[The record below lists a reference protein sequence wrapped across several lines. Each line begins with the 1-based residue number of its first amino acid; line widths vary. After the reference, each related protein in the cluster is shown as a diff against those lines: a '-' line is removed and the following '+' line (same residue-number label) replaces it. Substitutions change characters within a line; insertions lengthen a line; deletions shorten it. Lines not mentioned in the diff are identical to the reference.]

1 MSRYTASVIVLAY
14 NSAATIRS
22 CLNSLRAQD
31 FNEPFE
37 VIVVWS
43 GDDRILSIV
52 KQEFPEVNIIGE
64 RARIF
69 TGEARN
75 IGISFASGGII
86 TFLAADCQAQTDW
99 LRLRVSSHREGFNC
113 VGGAVLYNES
123 SGLIARANHLL
134 EYSEFMIGRPREVV
148 VGRPVFNLSFRRN
161 IFTKYG
167 LYEKTLACG
176 EDSLFNWKLAQAGE
190 QFLFDP
196 NIRIVH
202 TGSSTLLSFFKHQ
215 IWHGKWY
222 ARLCLDFPYHGIK
235 CSRILPFWIFIL
247 AYPIVRINRLVRRIL
262 LWRQDLAIDIVRLL
276 PFLIIGI
283 GFCTFGLIYGWLS
296 SKMLE

>member
-1 MSRYTASVIVLAY
+1 MSRFSASVIVLAY

-31 FNEPFE
+31 FKEPFE
-37 VIVVWS
+37 IIVVWS
-43 GDDRILSIV
+43 GDDRIPTIV
-52 KQEFPEVNIIGE
+52 KKEFPEVNIIGQST
-64 RARIF
+64 RIF
-69 TGEARN
+69 TGTARN
-75 IGISFASGGII
+75 IGISHTSGEII
-86 TFLAADCQAQTDW
+86 AFLAADCQAQPDW
-99 LRLRVSSHREGFNC
+99 LRLRVAAHREGFNC

-161 IFTKYG
+161 IFNKYG

-176 EDSLFNWKLAQAGE
+176 EDSLFNWQLAQAGE
-190 QFLFDP
+190 RFLFDP

-202 TGSSTLLSFFKHQ
+202 AGSSTLLRLFKHQ

-222 ARLCLDFPYHGIK
+222 ARLCLNFPCHGINR
-235 CSRILPFWIFIL
+235 SRILPFWIFIP
-247 AYPIVRINRLVRRIL
+247 AYPIVRIKRLLGRIL
-262 LWRQDLAIDIVRLL
+262 LWRQDLAIDLVRLL

-283 GFCTFGLIYGWLS
+283 GSCTFGLIYGWLN
-296 SKMLE
+296 SKTLE